1 MYVEVE
7 DDSGAF
13 HLDVRV
19 GEINRG
25 QQMKVERKW
34 PCHQVYSLGFIQN
47 SRVPFSTEDFEVYH
61 LYPHSTVTFTCSNKS
76 LVGRK

>member
-1 MYVEVE
+1 MYVEVG

-25 QQMKVERKW
+25 QQMKAERKW

-47 SRVPFSTEDFEVYH
+47 SSVPFSTEDSVSSLF
-61 LYPHSTVTFTCSNKS
+61 TVSFSCRNKS
-76 LVGRK
+76 LVGSNQSGV